1 MYTDS
6 LSMVKKSKLYDK
18 YPTAPLTTVL
28 DSEWDVL
35 SALHLALKH
44 LIRYPKISWV
54 KSHQDDKEYNKI
66 EISLDAY
73 LNSEADK
80 WQQQD

>member
-1 MYTDS
+1 M
-6 LSMVKKSKLYDK
+6 MKKLKSYDT
-18 YPTAPLTTVL
+18 YPIAPLTIVL

-35 SALHLALKH
+35 SALHLALKYF
-44 LIRYPKISWV
+44 IRYPKISWV
-54 KSHQDDKEYNKI
+54 KSHQDDKEYNKT